1 MPYLYVCTFLKRS
14 SRKRH
19 LSLCLNQHHWLVGLK
34 RPRQDFLFQLPLVA
48 PHDDQRRDDDEGSQH
63 DGNRADR
70 SCQPVD
76 TLAQEIASQPIH
88 CGLHNASQGV
98 EKQKGAQRMRFVL
111 PGRLLRRAARRRSLR
126 RASTSCFSSPLDSA
140 TGNISFL
147 MIRSEEHTSELQS

>member
-1 MPYLYVCTFLKRS
+1 MPYLYVCTFLKGS

-48 PHDDQRRDDDEGSQH
+48 PHEDQRRDDDEGSQH

-76 TLAQEIASQPIH
+76 TLALEIASQPYTVAYTMPPKA
-88 CGLHNASQGV
+88 LKSR
-98 EKQKGAQRMRFVL
+98 KGA
-111 PGRLLRRAARRRSLR
+111 
-126 RASTSCFSSPLDSA
+126 
-140 TGNISFL
+140 
-147 MIRSEEHTSELQS
+147 

>member
-48 PHDDQRRDDDEGSQH
+48 PHEDQRRDDDEGSQH

-76 TLAQEIASQPIH
+76 TLALEIASQPYTVAYTMPPKA
-88 CGLHNASQGV
+88 LKSRK
-98 EKQKGAQRMRFVL
+98 EAQRMRFVL

-147 MIRSEEHTSELQS
+147 MIAPSLLHSSYR

>member
-98 EKQKGAQRMRFVL
+98 EKQKGGPAHAVRPARKAAQARSTATKLEKSQHVM
-111 PGRLLRRAARRRSLR
+111 LL
-126 RASTSCFSSPLDSA
+126 FSSRLC
-140 TGNISFL
+140 N
-147 MIRSEEHTSELQS
+147 R